1 MEEYRQYHKENGV
14 SLIEMR
20 LTNVQQLFNS
30 LDPSP
35 FHEKDLDE
43 DAENYIVTCTQDF
56 SLSEKLKLV
65 FYLPPEQVMAPRAT
79 DIKTAIQNY
88 FAYCFWAE
96 RRKLKQHLRQ
106 ARSSLIIGLIFLFIC
121 LALSEAVNKF
131 ENIRFVS
138 YLSESLIIM
147 GWVALWGPLENLL
160 FGWWPIWHKSRI
172 FAKLRDME
180 VEIRPSVST
189 QLPSDLQHPQAL
201 RRLRSRQAI
210 TGGSGTL

>member
-1 MEEYRQYHKENGV
+1 MEEYTQYHQENGV

-43 DAENYIVTCTQDF
+43 DAESYIVTCTQDF
-56 SLSEKLKLV
+56 PLSKKLKMV
-65 FYLPPEQVMAPRAT
+65 FYLPPEQVMAPRTA

-96 RRKLKQHLRQ
+96 RRKLKQHFRQ
-106 ARSSLIIGLIFLFIC
+106 ARSSLIIGLSFLFIC
-121 LALSEAVNKF
+121 LTLSEAINKF
-131 ENIRFVS
+131 EDVRFVS
-138 YLSESLIIM
+138 YLSESLTII
-147 GWVALWGPLENLL
+147 GWVSLWGPLEQLL
-160 FGWWPIWHKSRI
+160 FEWWPIWHKSRI
-172 FAKLRDME
+172 FAKLRDMD

-189 QLPSDLQHPQAL
+189 QPSPEMQHPQAL
-201 RRLRSRQAI
+201 RRLRSRQA
-210 TGGSGTL
+210 GGQG